1 MSQYFVRFVYT
12 WTGADAGTGSW
23 RATEMDVARAS
34 ELPDSA
40 QQLLARR
47 WTALVRS
54 CAIKLGRVESNL
66 PAYTSSS
73 SVSKQLAALG
83 TDRAATL
90 LEYAEKVEAAG
101 APGALSAEESEFLQ
115 RSIAEALASPL
126 VLNQNGARAV
136 RSSPSLPSLLRVVLT
151 LSSLSLCVGA
161 RLHQILVWQRQELH
175 AKVCGAATEAGHRR
189 CCSGGGETSPTA
201 RQGGGTR
208 ARPHHIWIRAAAGRQ
223 RGCDDR
229 S

>member
-12 WTGADAGTGSW
+12 WVGADIGAGSW

-126 VLNQNGARAV
+126 VINQNGARAV
-136 RSSPSLPSLLRVVLT
+136 RELSLPSLFATRGADSL
-151 LSSLSLCVGA
+151 SLSLCAGA
-161 RLHQILVWQRQELH
+161 RLHQIFVR
-175 AKVCGAATEAGHRR
+175 
-189 CCSGGGETSPTA
+189 
-201 RQGGGTR
+201 
-208 ARPHHIWIRAAAGRQ
+208 
-223 RGCDDR
+223 
-229 S
+229 

>member
-12 WTGADAGTGSW
+12 WVGADVGAGSW

-126 VLNQNGARAV
+126 VINQNGARAV
-136 RSSPSLPSLLRVVLT
+136 RELSLPSLFATRGAD
-151 LSSLSLCVGA
+151 SLSLSAQGLASIKYLSGSGKSYTPKFAV
-161 RLHQILVWQRQELH
+161 QRQKQ
-175 AKVCGAATEAGHRR
+175 ATGAA
-189 CCSGGGETSPTA
+189 
-201 RQGGGTR
+201 
-208 ARPHHIWIRAAAGRQ
+208 AAAAVPTTAKA
-223 RGCDDR
+223 
-229 S
+229 

>member
-12 WTGADAGTGSW
+12 WTGADAGAGSW

-101 APGALSAEESEFLQ
+101 APGALSVEESEFLQ

-151 LSSLSLCVGA
+151 LALSL
-161 RLHQILVWQRQELH
+161 
-175 AKVCGAATEAGHRR
+175 RR
-189 CCSGGGETSPTA
+189 GSP
-201 RQGGGTR
+201 
-208 ARPHHIWIRAAAGRQ
+208 PSNI
-223 RGCDDR
+223 
-229 S
+229 